1 MSYVKESEGYLRH
14 MDELF
19 REDST
24 DYDLAY
30 REYQYL
36 QEHNNPKP
44 KEDVAS
50 TEERDKDI

>member
-1 MSYVKESEGYLRH
+1 MSYVKESDGYLRH

-19 REDST
+19 RDDST

-36 QEHNNPKP
+36 QKHKP
-44 KEDVAS
+44 QTTTDNVDS
-50 TEERDKDI
+50 TEERRKDV

>member
-1 MSYVKESEGYLRH
+1 VKESEGYLRH